1 MAAKKAPSYSTR
13 KPKTKKRKA
22 AQELDRFVEGTAE
35 KKPRGLVPRA
45 DGSAMRRMTVYVR
58 PELYKAARVH
68 VAELDKN
75 LSEWV
80 AGLIEHQLGG

>member
-1 MAAKKAPSYSTR
+1 MAAKRKAPSYSTT
-13 KPKTKKRKA
+13 KPKTKKPK

-45 DGSAMRRMTVYVR
+45 DGSAMRRMTVYVS

-68 VAELDKN
+68 VARLDQN

-80 AGLIEHQLGG
+80 SGLIEQQLGG